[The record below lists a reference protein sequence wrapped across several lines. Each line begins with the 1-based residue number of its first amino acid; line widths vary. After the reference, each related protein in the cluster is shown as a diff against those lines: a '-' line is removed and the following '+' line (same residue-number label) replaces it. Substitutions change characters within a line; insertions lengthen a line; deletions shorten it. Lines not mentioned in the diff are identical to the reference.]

1 MHGLRLVTTPAAN
14 SSATATSGWF
24 CNASEIPTGE
34 IITTFLRVGRTALL
48 AGATGLVG
56 SHVLELLLAD
66 AHWSRVVTVGRRT
79 TSHHHAKLEQ
89 RIADLGSLETASDL
103 PHVDDVFCCLG
114 TTIKQAGSQPAFHK
128 VDYEYV
134 VGVARAGQRAGATQF
149 LLVTAIGADPASRI
163 FYSRVKGE
171 VERAV
176 RELPYE
182 AVQIFRPSFLMGDRR
197 VARLAER
204 IGIPVA
210 RVVAPLLVGPLR
222 RYRPVHAADVARAM

>member
-1 MHGLRLVTTPAAN
+1 M
-14 SSATATSGWF
+14 S
-24 CNASEIPTGE
+24 
-34 IITTFLRVGRTALL
+34 RTALV
-48 AGATGLVG
+48 AGASGLVG
-56 SHVLELLLAD
+56 GHVLQLLLAD
-66 AHWSRVVTVGRRT
+66 DACTRVVTLARRPLSVQYT
-79 TSHHHAKLEQ
+79 KVEQ
-89 RIADLGSLETASDL
+89 RVIDMGALDGLADL

-114 TTIKQAGSQPAFHK
+114 TTIKTAGSQAAFHK
-128 VDYEYV
+128 VDYDYV

-176 RELPYE
+176 RDLPYE

-197 VARLAER
+197 EARLAER

-222 RYRPVHAADVARAM
+222 RYRPIQAADVARAMVQVAKEAPRGPNVFEYDGIIAAARS

>member
-1 MHGLRLVTTPAAN
+1 M
-14 SSATATSGWF
+14 S
-24 CNASEIPTGE
+24 
-34 IITTFLRVGRTALL
+34 RTALV
-48 AGATGLVG
+48 AGASGLVG
-56 SHVLELLLAD
+56 GHVLQLLLAD
-66 AHWSRVVTVGRRT
+66 DACTRVVTLARRPLSVQYT
-79 TSHHHAKLEQ
+79 KVEQ
-89 RIADLGSLETASDL
+89 RVIDMGALDGLADL

-114 TTIKQAGSQPAFHK
+114 TTIKTAGSQAAFHK
-128 VDYEYV
+128 VDYDYV

-176 RELPYE
+176 RDLPYE

-197 VARLAER
+197 EARLAER
-204 IGIPVA
+204 IGVPVA

-222 RYRPVHAADVARAM
+222 RYRPIQAADVARAMVQVAKEAPRGPNVFEYDGIIAAARS

>member
-1 MHGLRLVTTPAAN
+1 M
-14 SSATATSGWF
+14 S
-24 CNASEIPTGE
+24 
-34 IITTFLRVGRTALL
+34 RTALV
-48 AGATGLVG
+48 AGASGLVG
-56 SHVLELLLAD
+56 GHVLHLLLGDD
-66 AHWSRVVTVGRRT
+66 AFTRVVTLARRPLSVQYT
-79 TSHHHAKLEQ
+79 KLEQ
-89 RIADLGSLETASDL
+89 RVVDMGALDALSDL
-103 PHVDDVFCCLG
+103 PRVDDVFCCLG
-114 TTIKQAGSQPAFHK
+114 TTIKTAGSQAAFHK
-128 VDYEYV
+128 VDNEYV

-222 RYRPVHAADVARAM
+222 RYRPVHAADVARAMVQVAKGAPRGPNVFEYDGIMAATRRPKGCLDSDPR